1 MLTPQL
7 YLRLCL
13 LQGACLALG
22 LGVPLGMSG
31 QFFNSG
37 IVGIAQFLMI
47 YTGVL
52 AILTAGTGLLFLKE
66 LRMSLSDAIKATRDP
81 DLEEM
86 SKPTPQAGFVIFR
99 GEEETTESAE
109 TVPAWKAK
117 WRRSTQGHDT
127 QPTTPQIQKA

>member
-22 LGVPLGMSG
+22 LGVPLGLSG

-37 IVGIAQFLMI
+37 IVGVAQFLMI

-86 SKPTPQAGFVIFR
+86 SKPAPQAGFVIFR
-99 GEEETTESAE
+99 GEDESPVSAE
-109 TVPAWKAK
+109 SVPAWKAN
-117 WRRSTQGHDT
+117 WRRSTHVADGQT
-127 QPTTPQIQKA
+127 LPSQIQKA